1 MACLVAASW
10 PLSAYARTIYGYQAW
25 EMVESSPQR
34 GPVFFDSENPAQPAF
49 IADNSEDAVVYGGF
63 YCNYHWFGQAIV
75 KGTQSSVDG
84 LYEIDMTTGE
94 RKLIVKGGSKLIDM
108 TYDNSSGKIYGI
120 RSGNQWLAEY
130 NPETGESTLIGKAKD
145 GNTEVYLVAIAAALD
160 GTLYVVSTNGNLY
173 RAAHDGALTKV
184 GPLGVAPAFDQTMC
198 FDYSTGT
205 LYWVNN
211 GDYHLYTVDTE
222 TGAATDCGA
231 VGLRGVSSMA
241 SLFIPYINV
250 AEGAPDRVVYIS
262 GVGTENS
269 AELMWSNPGE
279 GANGAE
285 LAGFDGLVVI
295 RDGVEVATLA
305 RTASDIGAE
314 DGFVDAP
321 LAPGDYEY
329 EIVPFNAAGR
339 GGVDYYKLR
348 VHVGKDRPGMVGGL
362 TASQGDGSAILSW
375 TAPTTGAAGGMFSPD
390 DITGYRIRRGSS
402 VVATVGAD
410 CLSYEDK
417 TNFGTY
423 TYTVAALSAQGEGE
437 QARVED
443 VVVKPE
449 AWIVMC
455 NGNQAIVPGRE
466 YSFYDEGGPSGNYQN
481 SRRYTLTVTPG
492 EENCYAVV
500 EFSSFCVDTYGD
512 YLSIYNGPVADENC
526 LIGKFA
532 ATTVPE
538 GMKHIESSAADGSLT
553 FLFYSD
559 ILETASGWSARIKSE
574 RLLEHDLAVGTF
586 HAPSFAVVGKNDAYA
601 VEITNKGRSIA
612 KGYKVELWDGDTK
625 VAETDGPDLAPRASD
640 VVAIDYAHEAADN
653 HVMSMRVVYG
663 ADVNADNNLSS
674 VIEQSVYPA
683 GTSFV
688 ELFASNP
695 GQMYV
700 VPMSFMGMESIF
712 QIVLQA
718 SELPVEQGSELK
730 AISFPYYACTS
741 SYSNVPLRVWVGST
755 GLTDLTSGSIPAS
768 QLTEVFNGTVDV
780 VAGTESLDIPLSGAY
795 VSDGRNMVIM
805 VHKQM
810 SPTDNMGVTF
820 KGSFCYDSDSYI
832 TRFGSHSNDTDY
844 DPFDPDDNFGYS
856 ADKQRPDI
864 RLVFAAAGAGIVAS
878 EVAGDAFTLTGRL
891 LCAKSLLRVYSLQG
905 VHEATVE
912 AGASVALQ
920 PGVHIVAT
928 EAGAAKVVVR

>member
-1 MACLVAASW
+1 MAASW

-34 GPVFFDSENPAQPAF
+34 GPVFFDSENPSQPAF
-49 IADNSEDAVVYGGF
+49 LADNSEDAVVYGGF

-94 RKLIVKGGSKLIDM
+94 RRLIVKGGSKLIDM
-108 TYDNSSGKIYGI
+108 TYDYSSGKIYGI
-120 RSGNQWLAEY
+120 RHGNQWLAEY

-173 RAAHDGALTKV
+173 RAAHDGSLTAV

-198 FDYSTGT
+198 FDYATGI

-241 SLFIPYINV
+241 SLFVPYINV
-250 AEGAPDRVVYIS
+250 ADGAPDRVTHLS
-262 GVGTENS
+262 GTGTENS
-269 AELMWSNPGE
+269 AELIWSNPGE
-279 GANGAE
+279 GANGSE
-285 LAGFDGLVVI
+285 LAGFDGLVII
-295 RDGVEVATLA
+295 RNGEEVATLA
-305 RTASDIGAE
+305 RTASDIGTE
-314 DGFVDAP
+314 DGYVDAP

-329 EIVPFNAAGR
+329 EIVPFNALGR

-348 VHVGKDRPGMVGGL
+348 VHVGKDRPGAVGNL
-362 TASQGDGSAILSW
+362 VASQGDGSAILSW
-375 TAPTTGAAGGMFSPD
+375 SAPTAGAAGGLFSAD
-390 DITGYRIRRGSS
+390 DITGYRIRRGPT

-423 TYTVAALSAQGEGE
+423 TYTVAALSAEGEGE
-437 QARVED
+437 QAMVEN

-455 NGNQAIVPGRE
+455 DGNQSITPGRE
-466 YSFYDEGGPSGNYQN
+466 YSFYDEGGPSGNYLN
-481 SRRYTLTVTPG
+481 SRRYTLTVTPD

-512 YLSIYNGPVADENC
+512 YLSVYNGPVADDNH

-532 ATTVPE
+532 ATTVSE
-538 GMKHIESSAADGSLT
+538 EMKHIESTAADGSLT

-559 ILETASGWSARIKSE
+559 IIESAAGWSALIKAE

-601 VEITNKGRSIA
+601 VEITNKGRNVA
-612 KGYKVELWDGDTK
+612 RGYKVELLDGGAK
-625 VAETDGPDLAPRASD
+625 VAEVDGPELAPRASE
-640 VVAIDYAHEAADN
+640 VVAIDFAHQEAGDHN
-653 HVMSMRVVYG
+653 MSMRVVYA
-663 ADVNADNNLSS
+663 ADVEADNNLSAT
-674 VIEQSVYPA
+674 VAQSVYPA

-718 SELPVEQGSELK
+718 SEVPVEQGSELK

-741 SYSNVPLRVWVGST
+741 SYFNVPLRIWAGST
-755 GLTDLTSGSIPAS
+755 DLADLTSGSIPAS
-768 QLTEVFNGTVDV
+768 QQVEVFNGTVDV
-780 VAGTESLDIPLSGAY
+780 VAGTASLDIPLSGAY
-795 VSDGRNMVIM
+795 AADGRNMVIT

-810 SPTDNMGVTF
+810 SPTANMGVTF
-820 KGSFCYDSDSYI
+820 RGSFCYDSDNYI
-832 TRFGSHSNDTDY
+832 SRFGSHSNDADY
-844 DPFDPDDNFGYS
+844 DPFDPDANFGYS

-864 RLVFAAAGAGIVAS
+864 RLVFAAAGAGVRAPQVA
-878 EVAGDAFTLTGRL
+878 ADAFTLAGRL
-891 LCAKSLLRVYSLQG
+891 LCANSTLRVYSLQG
-905 VHEATVE
+905 VLEATLE
-912 AGASVALQ
+912 AGASAALQ